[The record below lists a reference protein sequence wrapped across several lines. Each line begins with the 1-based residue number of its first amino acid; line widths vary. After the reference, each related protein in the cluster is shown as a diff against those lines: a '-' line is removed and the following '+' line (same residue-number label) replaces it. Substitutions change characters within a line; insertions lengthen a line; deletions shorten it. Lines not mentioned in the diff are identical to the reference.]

1 MRTRPWSVPGIAG
14 ATGRPGPVSGG
25 SAAPA
30 ETAPAT
36 TTRRTLSVRRTMR
49 LGAALL
55 TSGVLAGA
63 TALAGAGP
71 ASAATPTGTE
81 ITVAHTVFG
90 TALVVG
96 SGPFAGFSLYMITSD
111 HGHQFGCTATT
122 VQTIAGPFL
131 CTGPSTDKNAEWPA
145 ITTKGAPVAGPGVNP
160 ALLGSVGRL
169 HVGRQV
175 TYAGHPLY
183 LFDQFPGAVS
193 GESWDEPGLPPW
205 HGIWTLVAPSG
216 KAAPWAGTL
225 TVTTLPNGRKVVAAQ
240 MNTGIGTVNF
250 PLYSYSRDTRW
261 HSACDTG
268 ACARRFPLMLT
279 SGRPGVTRALLR
291 FGPHIGTL
299 HTAAGTQVVLNG
311 RPLYFFSNE
320 QIIMTASGFAPAGN
334 GNGVTFAGGTF
345 SLVAP

>member
-1 MRTRPWSVPGIAG
+1 MRTRPWSVPGFAG
-14 ATGRPGPVSGG
+14 ATGRLGPVSGG
-25 SAAPA
+25 PAAPA
-30 ETAPAT
+30 ETAPT
-36 TTRRTLSVRRTMR
+36 IRRTLSVRRTMR

-63 TALAGAGP
+63 TALAGGGT

-122 VQTIAGPFL
+122 VQTIAGPLL

-160 ALLGSVGRL
+160 ALLGSVRRL

-183 LFDQFPGAVS
+183 LFDQFPGVVS

-205 HGIWTLVAPSG
+205 HGVWTLVAPSG
-216 KAAPWAGTL
+216 KAVPWAGTL
-225 TVTTLPNGRKVVAAQ
+225 TVTTLPSGRKVVAAQ
-240 MNTGIGTVNF
+240 MNTGIGTLNF
-250 PLYSYSRDTRW
+250 PVYSYSLDTRW

-268 ACARRFPLMLT
+268 ACARRFPLVLT
-279 SGRPGVTRALLR
+279 SGKPGVTRALLR
-291 FGPHIGTL
+291 FGVRVRTL

-320 QIIMTASGFAPAGN
+320 QIIMTASGGFAPVGN
-334 GNGVTFAGGTF
+334 GNGVAFAGGTF